1 MDQKSWPDSRS
12 RRNFLTTTGLMAAAV
27 AAPRTTSAFP
37 GSATSESGEK
47 STLSASARKI
57 PIGVFDPAFPNLSLE
72 EMIDKFAGWGVEAVE
87 IGTGG
92 YPNSTH
98 CPVKD
103 LLDDAG
109 KARAWKKKFED
120 RGIQVATLSCHGNP
134 VSPDPN
140 V

>member
-37 GSATSESGEK
+37 GSATSESGEE
-47 STLSASARKI
+47 STSARKI

-103 LLDDAG
+103 LLEDAG
-109 KARAWKKKFED
+109 KARAWKKSLHD
-120 RGIQVATLSCHGNP
+120 RKIQIAML
-134 VSPDPN
+134 
-140 V
+140 